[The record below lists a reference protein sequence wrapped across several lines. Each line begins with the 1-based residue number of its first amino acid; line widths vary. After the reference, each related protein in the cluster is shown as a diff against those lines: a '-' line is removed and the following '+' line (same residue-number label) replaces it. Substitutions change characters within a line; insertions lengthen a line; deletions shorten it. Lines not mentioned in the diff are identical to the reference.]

1 MKIRNLKI
9 TSKMADKHKKT
20 MNALYIITYILLFPF
35 VILDYLSDFLEW
47 LCNKMCYF
55 RADIVYTTFKIIYKK
70 EIIVDMQKKKEE
82 WYIVKENRLNKLKKF
97 LKEKFK
103 KRIQAFDTRNTE
115 GDSMETIYNEDGITV
130 DYCYYYGYIEI
141 FGLTDEEYKELEKE
155 KIIY

>member
-1 MKIRNLKI
+1 
-9 TSKMADKHKKT
+9 
-20 MNALYIITYILLFPF
+20 
-35 VILDYLSDFLEW
+35 
-47 LCNKMCYF
+47 
-55 RADIVYTTFKIIYKK
+55 
-70 EIIVDMQKKKEE
+70 
-82 WYIVKENRLNKLKKF
+82 VKENRLNKLKKF

>member
-1 MKIRNLKI
+1 M
-9 TSKMADKHKKT
+9 
-20 MNALYIITYILLFPF
+20 
-35 VILDYLSDFLEW
+35 
-47 LCNKMCYF
+47 
-55 RADIVYTTFKIIYKK
+55 
-70 EIIVDMQKKKEE
+70 
-82 WYIVKENRLNKLKKF
+82 KENRLNKLKKF

-115 GDSMETIYNEDGITV
+115 GDSMETIYTEDGITV

>member
-1 MKIRNLKI
+1 M
-9 TSKMADKHKKT
+9 
-20 MNALYIITYILLFPF
+20 
-35 VILDYLSDFLEW
+35 
-47 LCNKMCYF
+47 
-55 RADIVYTTFKIIYKK
+55 
-70 EIIVDMQKKKEE
+70 
-82 WYIVKENRLNKLKKF
+82 KENRLNKLKKF

-130 DYCYYYGYIEI
+130 DYCYYYEYIEI